1 MIAVDRSRLP
11 LPGLPRPFLF
21 PAIVRTPLA
30 SGLDVRVVPH
40 DAVPVVSMVAVVP
53 GGSAADP
60 LDRPGLAAFAADL
73 LDDGAGDLDGVGLA
87 DALARIGAELD
98 VEVWPDAAVI
108 TVTALSRHAER
119 AVDLMADLLMRPR
132 FAEVD
137 VERVRGLRLDRLR
150 QMRAQAQARADRA
163 FVRRVYGSHPYGHHG
178 IGDAA
183 GIRAAT
189 LGEIQGFHASRCTP
203 SAMTLVVGGSI
214 APDHAHRLVD
224 RAFGGWRGGVTP
236 AVPDLD
242 ADMPVAGPARALVV
256 PRPGAPQSELRI
268 GQVGVARTT
277 AHYHALVLWNAVLG
291 GQFVSRL
298 NRTLRQ
304 EKGYTYGVR
313 SGFDF
318 RRGRGPFT
326 VQTSVQASA
335 TADAVADVLREVAAM
350 CAGAPPTADEVQ
362 RAKAAVGRAYPLGFE
377 TAQQVAR
384 GVAQLA
390 LHHLPDDHFARF
402 VPALDAVDA
411 SAIAVAV
418 SRHVRPDALTTVVV
432 GDPDTVVPQFE
443 ARGMTVEILPD
454 DEEL

>member
-11 LPGLPRPFLF
+11 VPGVPRPFRF
-21 PAIVRTPLA
+21 PAIARAPLA
-30 SGLDVRVVPH
+30 SGLDLRVVAH

-60 LDRPGLAAFAADL
+60 ADRPGLAAFAADL

-108 TVTALSRHAER
+108 TVTTLARHAER
-119 AVDLMADLLMRPR
+119 AMALVADLLVRPR
-132 FAEVD
+132 FAEAD

-163 FVRRVYGSHPYGHHG
+163 FVHRVYGSHPYGHHG
-178 IGDAA
+178 IGHAS

-189 LGEIQGFHASRCTP
+189 IDEIRAFHAARCTP
-203 SAMTLVVGGSI
+203 AAVTLVVGGSI
-214 APDHAHRLVD
+214 TLD
-224 RAFGGWRGGVTP
+224 RAERLADAVLGGWRGNAP
-236 AVPDLD
+236 PPMPDLD
-242 ADMPVAGPARALVV
+242 AAMPASEPARTLVV
-256 PRPGAPQSELRI
+256 PRPGAPQSELRV

-277 AHYHALVLWNAVLG
+277 SYYHALVLWNAVLG

-350 CAGAPPTADEVQ
+350 CDGAPPTAEELA

-402 VPALDAVDA
+402 VPTLEAVDEE
-411 SAIAVAV
+411 AITAAVT
-418 SRHVRPDALTTVVV
+418 RHVRADALTTVVV

-443 ARGMTVEILPD
+443 ALGMAVEILPD
-454 DEEL
+454 DEEI